1 MTRSILRRIARLE
14 AEAWRI
20 QSLKDGTAT
29 VRDADLA
36 AAARALFDVL
46 EEHYP
51 AEEEGLQSWLDKLR
65 AAAIR
70 VQARAPTSEDRAAM
84 AALPARALMRLSMSA
99 AEALIS
105 AGLGQEA
112 WPDGS

>member
-1 MTRSILRRIARLE
+1 LTRSILRRIARLE

-20 QSLKDGTAT
+20 QSLKDGTTT

-51 AEEEGLQSWLDKLR
+51 NEEHGQQFFWDKLR

-70 VQARAPTSEDRAAM
+70 AQARAPTDADRAAL
-84 AALPARALMRLSMSA
+84 AALPARALMRLNMSA
-99 AEALIS
+99 TDALIS